1 MQERARCGKLSC
13 ERKTG
18 PIISRPRGN
27 GGAKLVQN
35 PGGRRNSSGNPDK
48 TLRNPNE
55 SMKSQKKRMER
66 AKGFELSQ
74 QNSQAAENTLV
85 SPVST
90 GDYTQIRAQTPD
102 IASPELARVVAAWEK
117 LPQALQSAI
126 LAIVDSATK

>member
-1 MQERARCGKLSC
+1 MGECVVTFCG
-13 ERKTG
+13 
-18 PIISRPRGN
+18 
-27 GGAKLVQN
+27 
-35 PGGRRNSSGNPDK
+35 NSGCCFH
-48 TLRNPNE
+48 
-55 SMKSQKKRMER
+55 KSLKQKMER

-102 IASPELARVVAAWEK
+102 IASPDLARVVAAWEK
-117 LPQALQSAI
+117 LPQALKSAI